1 MIAGFRLLIADWIVD
16 LPIADLSNVLIPQSA
31 NKSAI
36 RDRKSAI
43 QDPH

>member
-1 MIAGFRLLIADWIVD
+1 MIADFRLLIVDWIVD
-16 LPIADLSNVLIPQSA
+16 SRMADLSNVLIPQSA

-43 QDPH
+43 QDPY